1 MRALEY
7 KSQGKIEFA
16 TILFKA
22 LLETRVLN
30 EGISEDKN
38 NEKLKS
44 IRYNCVKNLA
54 IIHQDQNED
63 ELALEYF
70 IKAMDLD
77 ETEVHTMHRLGQ
89 LALKKKHLD
98 LADHA
103 FQKCLDRNPNHWP
116 SIDGMLLTLCAM
128 NNIMGAYGWALKYYQ
143 KDESYDRA
151 VDVLV
156 EITERWPGMV
166 DFFKIVWKHE
176 FTIPEGKTSEGKD
189 SAFPLNLYDIP
200 EDDLKVVKPNLEEF
214 QVESLTWQSVG
225 EFIVRVYK
233 HLEDTKQCILFPLY
247 IDDILRTTSES
258 IEETIV
264 PEEKEKEV
272 SDVEEVLNPPQDD
285 DLVMIQ
291 EDGTEVP
298 ITEPMESN
306 DSTEDNAPTKPKSR
320 RRCSDLSNLEQWGWH
335 KNKRYSTRKKS
346 NQEKEVD
353 TTVNG
358 YLRKIFAPF
367 FTETFDNQSPFLLEK
382 RIDEIDTENNSDDD
396 ENKADKTLKDFE
408 TEKKADFER
417 FLKEAKESHLDLI
430 LIIYLWIK
438 YISNYWNQELPE
450 DIRKIYYEI
459 YGFYL

>member
-1 MRALEY
+1 MRETSYSSNYTQTFAKNKKKETAAGYSLLPKKFQIKTDPDLWKYAKFLENLPSKMMKIVALNEETDEEENSEDENRVTKEAEVGQKSVTAKSLIYSRFQESIAHSEYMRALQY
-7 KSQGKIEFA
+7 KSQGKTDFA
-16 TILFKA
+16 TILFKE

-30 EGISEDKN
+30 EGIREDNN

-63 ELALEYF
+63 EQALEYF
-70 IKAMDLD
+70 IMAMELD

-89 LALKKKHLD
+89 LALKKKQLD

-143 KDESYDRA
+143 KDETYDRA

-156 EITERWPGMV
+156 EIHERWPGMV
-166 DFFKIVWKHE
+166 DFFHIVWKHE
-176 FTIPEGKTSEGKD
+176 FTIPKGKTSEGKE

-247 IDDILRTTSES
+247 IEDILKKNLEVVK
-258 IEETIV
+258 EEGKIAE
-264 PEEKEKEV
+264 EEKMEEEPAKDDVV
-272 SDVEEVLNPPQDD
+272 SFCLDF
-285 DLVMIQ
+285 
-291 EDGTEVP
+291 
-298 ITEPMESN
+298 
-306 DSTEDNAPTKPKSR
+306 SR
-320 RRCSDLSNLEQWGWH
+320 R
-335 KNKRYSTRKKS
+335 KS
-346 NQEKEVD
+346 
-353 TTVNG
+353 
-358 YLRKIFAPF
+358 
-367 FTETFDNQSPFLLEK
+367 
-382 RIDEIDTENNSDDD
+382 
-396 ENKADKTLKDFE
+396 
-408 TEKKADFER
+408 
-417 FLKEAKESHLDLI
+417 
-430 LIIYLWIK
+430 
-438 YISNYWNQELPE
+438 
-450 DIRKIYYEI
+450 
-459 YGFYL
+459 